1 MKVFLSPGTQ
11 PVHFTS
17 WQLKSQR
24 NARQVSKAYTILQRN
39 DVWAVTFW
47 KLFSHFSFFLFK
59 LQSLRRLG
67 IYVNNQLVILRKKT
81 RIAPK
86 FALTNSVDTAR
97 YFSR

>member
-1 MKVFLSPGTQ
+1 MLDKFQKLTQ
-11 PVHFTS
+11 F
-17 WQLKSQR
+17 
-24 NARQVSKAYTILQRN
+24 LQRN

-47 KLFSHFSFFLFK
+47 KLNIFFSFSFFLFK